1 MSDDLTQLEAALT
14 SKKGEDV
21 TTITLKYPTNAKRV
35 KLREEYQKKF
45 GRDLIQDIDKNM
57 GSDLKN
63 TLMAMYK
70 DPVEYDTDLLYFAMK
85 GAGTNEQTITDVLC
99 FRSFDRLNKIKEKFK
114 EKYGKDLVSEI
125 KSETSGAYQKI
136 AMNILEKERSKN
148 TSPDLDT
155 CKKIAEEIYK
165 AGEGKLGT
173 NDDVFI
179 KYFCSLSGE
188 ELALVGKEYHK
199 NYKKNLVE
207 IVDSEFSGDEKDLLI
222 AILYGLISPS
232 EFFARVIYKCVE
244 GAGTSDDRMIRAVV
258 TRAEED
264 MKIIKKYF
272 KQLFNKDMIETVKK
286 DLSGNY
292 SRLIESLMSNN

>member
-45 GRDLIQDIDKNM
+45 GRDLIQDIDKYM

>member
-1 MSDDLTQLEAALT
+1 M
-14 SKKGEDV
+14 
-21 TTITLKYPTNAKRV
+21 
-35 KLREEYQKKF
+35 
-45 GRDLIQDIDKNM
+45 
-57 GSDLKN
+57 
-63 TLMAMYK
+63 
-70 DPVEYDTDLLYFAMK
+70 
-85 GAGTNEQTITDVLC
+85 
-99 FRSFDRLNKIKEKFK
+99 
-114 EKYGKDLVSEI
+114 
-125 KSETSGAYQKI
+125 
-136 AMNILEKERSKN
+136 
-148 TSPDLDT
+148 
-155 CKKIAEEIYK
+155 
-165 AGEGKLGT
+165 
-173 NDDVFI
+173 
-179 KYFCSLSGE
+179 
-188 ELALVGKEYHK
+188 
-199 NYKKNLVE
+199 VE

>member
-45 GRDLIQDIDKNM
+45 GRDLIQDIDKYM

-114 EKYGKDLVSEI
+114 EKYGKDLISEI

>member
-45 GRDLIQDIDKNM
+45 GRDLIQDIDKYM

-85 GAGTNEQTITDVLC
+85 GVGTNEQTMTDVLC

-114 EKYGKDLVSEI
+114 EKYGKDLISEI

>member
-85 GAGTNEQTITDVLC
+85 GVGTNEQTMTDVLC

>member
-1 MSDDLTQLEAALT
+1 MSEDLDQLEKALT

-21 TTITLKYPTNAKRV
+21 TNITLKYKTNAERV
-35 KLREEYQKKF
+35 KLRQEYQKKF
-45 GRDLIQDIDKNM
+45 GRDLIQDIDKYM
-57 GSDLKN
+57 KSDHKN
-63 TLMAMYK
+63 TLLAMYK
-70 DPVEYDTDLLYFAMK
+70 DPVEYDTDLLYYAMK
-85 GAGTNEQTITDVLC
+85 GVGSNKETITDVLC
-99 FRSFDRLNKIKEKFK
+99 FRDFDRLNKIKQKFK
-114 EKYGKDLVSEI
+114 EKYGKDLVPEI
-125 KSETSGAYQKI
+125 KSETSGVYQKV

>member
-45 GRDLIQDIDKNM
+45 GRDLIQDIDKYM

-85 GAGTNEQTITDVLC
+85 GAGTNEQTMTDVLC

>member
-45 GRDLIQDIDKNM
+45 GRDLIQDIDKYM

-114 EKYGKDLVSEI
+114 EKYGKDLISEI

-199 NYKKNLVE
+199 NYKKNWSKLWILNLVE
-207 IVDSEFSGDEKDLLI
+207 MKK
-222 AILYGLISPS
+222 
-232 EFFARVIYKCVE
+232 IY
-244 GAGTSDDRMIRAVV
+244 
-258 TRAEED
+258 
-264 MKIIKKYF
+264 
-272 KQLFNKDMIETVKK
+272 
-286 DLSGNY
+286 
-292 SRLIESLMSNN
+292 

>member
-45 GRDLIQDIDKNM
+45 GRDLIQDIDKYM

-114 EKYGKDLVSEI
+114 EKYGKDLISEI

-292 SRLIESLMSNN
+292 SRLIESLMS